1 MFAATEEGKNMLW
14 DIPGF
19 ALIGLLTGAAARKF
33 YPGQQPMRI
42 LGTLALGV
50 AGGLVGGM
58 ISWVSWPEAQGQFQ
72 TGNLV
77 LSILGAVIVIAVGAG
92 VSYGRSLR
100 GHA

>member
-1 MFAATEEGKNMLW
+1 MLW

-33 YPGQQPMRI
+33 SAGRPPLRI
-42 LGTLALGV
+42 LGTLTLGT

-58 ISWVSWPEAQGQFQ
+58 ISWASWPEVAGQFQ
-72 TGNLV
+72 SGNLV
-77 LSILGAVIVIAVGAG
+77 LSILGAVLVIAVGAG
-92 VSYGRSLR
+92 VAYARSIA